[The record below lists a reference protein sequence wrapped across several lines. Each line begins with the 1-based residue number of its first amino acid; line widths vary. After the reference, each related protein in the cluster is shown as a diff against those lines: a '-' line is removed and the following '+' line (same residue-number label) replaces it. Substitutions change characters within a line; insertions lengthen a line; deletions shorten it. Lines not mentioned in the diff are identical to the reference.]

1 METLNLPLL
10 LFKLNRNGKFFIINL
25 CRIWGDTL
33 NADIQDRIMTMKET
47 KGRRRDISKAN
58 MSKEKGRMQTC
69 YN

>member
-10 LFKLNRNGKFFIINL
+10 LFKLHRNGKFFIINL

>member
-10 LFKLNRNGKFFIINL
+10 LFKLHRNGKFFIINL

-58 MSKEKGRMQTC
+58 MSKKKGRMQTC